1 MLGLEAYYKIFLVF
15 AIVVT
20 RSTGSYTLLKN
31 AGKVQCFGILCI
43 FGGVVNS
50 FFETLDA
57 DCHALIVGLGCF
69 RDSGVCF

>member
-31 AGKVQCFGILCI
+31 AGKVQCLAFCVSLEG
-43 FGGVVNS
+43 S
-50 FFETLDA
+50 
-57 DCHALIVGLGCF
+57 
-69 RDSGVCF
+69 